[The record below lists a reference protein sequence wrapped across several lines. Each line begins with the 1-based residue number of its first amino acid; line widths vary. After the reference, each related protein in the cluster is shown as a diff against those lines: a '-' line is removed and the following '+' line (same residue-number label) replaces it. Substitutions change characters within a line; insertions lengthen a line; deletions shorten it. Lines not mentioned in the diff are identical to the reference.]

1 MTFILFGLGITEGT
15 TLNRIRNTSP
25 RKEESSSCKRVIYI
39 MNVIPETR
47 VPH

>member
-1 MTFILFGLGITEGT
+1 MPFIIFGLGITEGT
-15 TLNRIRNTSP
+15 TLNRIRNTSRP
-25 RKEESSSCKRVIYI
+25 KEASSSCKRVIYI